1 VAKRFRAI
9 HGETNKRRRECE
21 FEVIDGNLV
30 EEDLA
35 AGESNVE
42 KNVRVGEEITVLQIR
57 H

>member
-1 VAKRFRAI
+1 MR
-9 HGETNKRRRECE
+9 E

>member
-1 VAKRFRAI
+1 MAKRFRAI